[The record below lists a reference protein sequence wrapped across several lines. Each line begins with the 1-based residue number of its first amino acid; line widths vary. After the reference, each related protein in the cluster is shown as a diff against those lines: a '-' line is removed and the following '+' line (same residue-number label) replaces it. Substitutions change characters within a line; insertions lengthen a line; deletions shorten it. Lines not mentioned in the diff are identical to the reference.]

1 MALTSKTIL
10 AQARACIRTE
20 MEALESTADGLD
32 ASFVEVV
39 RRIETTIAARGKLIF
54 SGVGKSAHIAQ
65 KLCGT
70 FNSTGVSSCFL
81 DATQA
86 LHGDLGLVEE
96 GDLALL
102 LSNSGQSEEI
112 IRLVPCLKRFG
123 VYVVAFTSHLDSELV
138 RAADACLLYRVPR
151 EACPLKLAP
160 TASTTAALAL
170 GDAVA
175 MVLLESRGL
184 TRDDFARY
192 HPAGNL
198 GRVLLLRVRD
208 IMRTGERLP
217 VAPETITVQD
227 AILSMTKAKSGSI
240 ALVHPKSGRLTGIL
254 TDGDFRRGAL
264 NAGPTFLAQAVEAF
278 MTRSPKTILDTALGV
293 DALRLFEAHKIDDL
307 IVVNRHGKPVGLVD
321 GQDLP
326 KLKIV

>member
-1 MALTSKTIL
+1 MALQPKSVL
-10 AQARACIRTE
+10 AHARDCIEIERAALAETARSLGAEFVATARAVD
-20 MEALESTADGLD
+20 EARSAG
-32 ASFVEVV
+32 
-39 RRIETTIAARGKLIF
+39 RKLVF
-54 SGVGKSAHIAQ
+54 TGVGKNAPIAQ
-65 KLCGT
+65 KIAAT

-96 GDLALL
+96 GDLAFL

-112 IRLVPCLKRFG
+112 VRLVPVLKRFG
-123 VYVVAFTSHLDSELV
+123 VKIVAFTSSPDSDLA
-138 RAADACLLYRVPR
+138 RNADHALLYRVPR
-151 EACPLKLAP
+151 EACPLELAP

-170 GDAVA
+170 GDALA
-175 MVLLESRGL
+175 MVLMQARGL
-184 TRDDFARY
+184 TRDDFAKY

-208 IMRTGERLP
+208 IMRSGDRLP
-217 VAPETITVQD
+217 VALDSVTTQEAV
-227 AILSMTKAKSGSI
+227 LRMTKAKSGSI
-240 ALVHPKSGRLTGIL
+240 ALVAKQNGRLTGIL
-254 TDGDFRRGAL
+254 TDGDFRRSAL
-264 NAGPTFLAQAVEAF
+264 TGPDFLQKPVSTF
-278 MTRSPKTILDTALGV
+278 MTREPKVIAEEALGV

-307 IVVNRHGKPVGLVD
+307 IVVDRRGRPVGLID

>member
-1 MALTSKTIL
+1 MALHSKSAL
-10 AQARACIRTE
+10 ARARACIRIENAALAETARSLGAE
-20 MEALESTADGLD
+20 FVATARAVEA
-32 ASFVEVV
+32 V
-39 RRIETTIAARGKLIF
+39 AAAGGKLIF
-54 SGVGKSAHIAQ
+54 SGVGKNAPVAQ
-65 KLCGT
+65 KIAAT

-86 LHGDLGLVEE
+86 LHGDLGLCAG
-96 GDLALL
+96 GDLAFL

-112 IRLVPCLKRFG
+112 LRLVPMLKRFG
-123 VYVVAFTSHLDSELV
+123 LRLVAFTSTPASDLA
-138 RAADACLLYRVPR
+138 RAADLRLVYRVPR
-151 EACPLKLAP
+151 EACPLELAP

-170 GDAVA
+170 GDALA
-175 MVLLESRGL
+175 MVLLEARGL
-184 TRDDFARY
+184 TRNDFAKY

-217 VAPETITVQD
+217 VAPETISMQD
-227 AILSMTKAKSGSI
+227 AILAMTHAKSGSI
-240 ALVHPKSGRLTGIL
+240 ALVAQKTGRLAGIL
-254 TDGDFRRGAL
+254 TDGDFRRSAL
-264 NAGPTFLAQAVEAF
+264 SGPDFLRRPVADF
-278 MTRSPKTILDTALGV
+278 MTRTPKTVRDDALGV

-307 IVVNRHGKPVGLVD
+307 IVVDARGRPVGLID